1 MLINRCESD
10 MVHQWV
16 QTNQIYNFIQ
26 FYMMVMAQASLDS
39 EGSATSPSIT
49 FLMKSL
55 GSMVMDP
62 LLAMYLLMTNTLPS
76 SKPQTM
82 LTCIPQTVLN
92 RTSKTRLTSP
102 LNKNLPLMTDPL

>member
-1 MLINRCESD
+1 
-10 MVHQWV
+10 
-16 QTNQIYNFIQ
+16 
-26 FYMMVMAQASLDS
+26 MMVMAQASLDS
-39 EGSATSPSIT
+39 EGSATSPSIA

-62 LLAMYLLMTNTLPS
+62 LLAMYLLMANTLPS

-82 LTCIPQTVLN
+82 LNCIPQTVLN
-92 RTSKTRLTSP
+92 HTDKTRLTSL